1 MYSKTPTVYIGY
13 DIKEDMA
20 FQVAVASIK
29 KHASKPINIVPLK
42 QEALRRAGLFKRSH
56 YTVEE
61 QRYDCFDRKPFSTDF
76 SFTRFLIPALNQYEG
91 LALYIDCDMLFRSD
105 IWELFDSIC
114 IDESA
119 IWSVHHDYNPTS
131 KQKMSG
137 QVQSL
142 YNRKNWSSFVVFN
155 CSHDANKLLTVDDVS
170 VKNGSWLH
178 SFQWLED
185 QQIGKLNEEWNWLDG
200 WSPDHVNPKNV
211 HFTTG
216 GPQFINW
223 KHSRAIDKIYVQ
235 EWENYR
241 FNLLKEEAMKTI

>member
-1 MYSKTPTVYIGY
+1 MSQLY
-13 DIKEDMA
+13 
-20 FQVAVASIK
+20 
-29 KHASKPINIVPLK
+29 
-42 QEALRRAGLFKRSH
+42 GLFITTTIQH
-56 YTVEE
+56 
-61 QRYDCFDRKPFSTDF
+61 
-76 SFTRFLIPALNQYEG
+76 
-91 LALYIDCDMLFRSD
+91 
-105 IWELFDSIC
+105 
-114 IDESA
+114 
-119 IWSVHHDYNPTS
+119 
-131 KQKMSG
+131 
-137 QVQSL
+137 
-142 YNRKNWSSFVVFN
+142 
-155 CSHDANKLLTVDDVS
+155 TVDDVS

-241 FNLLKEEAMKTI
+241 FKLLKEEAMKTI